1 MTGKE
6 QRERH
11 DSKARRERQE
21 AAKVKAPE
29 GISGVTTQSLL
40 KAVKAVAKE
49 ANVSSVLICA
59 SSHEIIPA
67 IESVLDTDSCILAA
81 DEDMLTDEV
90 KGKFKRT
97 VDLPSIHLTRL
108 GQIKVAL
115 LLALTRNIIDADD
128 VLICL
133 AGQPRASH
141 LDTMMLIS
149 VKDEL
154 ELFTSGA
161 DLLSDD
167 VKPEVF
173 ERIVEIAIQLA
184 VEGREGRPVGTM
196 FVIGDSE
203 NVKAHTTQLVL
214 NPFAGYDESIR
225 NVLNPDITETVKEFS
240 SIDGAFI
247 IRGDGVVES
256 AGTYIQPG
264 GLRVEVPMG
273 LGARH
278 MAAASI
284 TAMTGAIAITVSS
297 STGTV
302 RIFRNGNIV
311 MEIERP
317 RL

>member
-1 MTGKE
+1 MAKE
-6 QRERH
+6 EAKERH
-11 DSKARRERQE
+11 ETKQRRERE
-21 AAKVKAPE
+21 AHRAKVKE
-29 GISGVTTQSLL
+29 GIMAVTTQSLL
-40 KAVKAVAKE
+40 KAVKAAAKE
-49 ANVSSVLICA
+49 GDISLVLVCANSP
-59 SSHEIIPA
+59 EIIPM
-67 IESVLDTDSCILAA
+67 IEDALEPDGCILAA
-81 DEDMLTDEV
+81 DEDMITDEL
-90 KGKFKRT
+90 KGRFKKF

-108 GQIKVAL
+108 GQIKVAM
-115 LLALTRNIIDADD
+115 LLALTRGIIDADD

-133 AGQPRASH
+133 AGQPKSSH

-154 ELFTSGA
+154 ELFKSGF
-161 DLLSDD
+161 DLLSGD

-173 ERIVEIAIQLA
+173 EQLVEIAIQLA
-184 VEGREGRPVGTM
+184 IEGREGRPTGTM
-196 FVIGDSE
+196 FIVGDSE
-203 NVKAHTTQLVL
+203 NVKRHATQLVL
-214 NPFAGYDESIR
+214 NPFVGYDERMR
-225 NVLNPDITETVKEFS
+225 NVLNPDLTETIKEFS
-240 SIDGAFI
+240 AIDGAFI
-247 IRGDGVVES
+247 IRGDGVIES
-256 AGTYIQPG
+256 AGSYIQPG

-284 TAMTGAIAITVSS
+284 TAVTNAIAITVSS

>member
-6 QRERH
+6 QKERH
-11 DSKARRERQE
+11 EPKQKREKHERARM
-21 AAKVKAPE
+21 PE
-29 GISGVTTQSLL
+29 DVAGVRTQSLL
-40 KAVKAVAKE
+40 KAVRAAAKE
-49 ANVSSVLICA
+49 ANISSVLVCA
-59 SSHEIIPA
+59 GSHEIISA
-67 IESVLDTDSCILAA
+67 IESTLDPENCILAA
-81 DEDMLTDEV
+81 SEDALTDEV
-90 KGKFKRT
+90 KSRFKKI
-97 VDLPSIHLTRL
+97 VDLPSINLTRL

-133 AGQPRASH
+133 AGQPKSSH

-149 VKDEL
+149 VKGEL
-154 ELFTSGA
+154 ELFTSGV

-167 VKPEVF
+167 IKPEVF
-173 ERIVEIAIQLA
+173 EQLIEIAIELA

-203 NVKAHTTQLVL
+203 NVKMHTTQLVL
-214 NPFAGYDESIR
+214 NPFAGYDESVR
-225 NVLNPDITETVKEFS
+225 NVLNPDITETIKEFS

-256 AGTYIQPG
+256 AGAYIQPG

-284 TAMTGAIAITVSS
+284 TAMTNAIAITVSS

>member
-11 DSKARRERQE
+11 EPKQKRERHE
-21 AAKVKAPE
+21 RTRMPE
-29 GISGVTTQSLL
+29 NVAGVTMQSLL
-40 KAVKAVAKE
+40 KAVKAAAKE
-49 ANVSSVLICA
+49 ANISSVLVCA
-59 SSHEIIPA
+59 GSHEIISA
-67 IESVLDTDSCILAA
+67 IESTLDPENCILAA
-81 DEDMLTDEV
+81 NEDTLTDEV
-90 KGKFKRT
+90 KSKFKKI
-97 VDLPSIHLTRL
+97 VDLPSINLTRL

-133 AGQPRASH
+133 AGQPKASY

-149 VKDEL
+149 VKGEL
-154 ELFTSGA
+154 ELFTSGV

-173 ERIVEIAIQLA
+173 EQLVEIAIELA

-203 NVKAHTTQLVL
+203 NVKTHTTQLVL
-214 NPFAGYDESIR
+214 NPFAGYDESVR
-225 NVLNPDITETVKEFS
+225 NVLNPDITETIKEFS

-256 AGTYIQPG
+256 AGTYIQPS

-284 TAMTGAIAITVSS
+284 TAMTNAIAITVSS

>member
-1 MTGKE
+1 MTVKE
-6 QRERH
+6 QRERPN
-11 DSKARRERQE
+11 SKQRKERHE
-21 AAKVKAPE
+21 AIRAKTPE
-29 GISGVTTQSLL
+29 DVATVTTQSLL
-40 KAVKAVAKE
+40 KAAKAAAKE
-49 ANVSSVLICA
+49 ANIPSVLVCA
-59 SSHEIIPA
+59 GSHEIISVV
-67 IESVLDTDSCILAA
+67 ENVLDPENCILAA
-81 DEDMLTDEV
+81 DEDMLTDDV
-90 KGKFKRT
+90 RSRFKRT
-97 VDLPSIHLTRL
+97 VDLPSINLTRL

-133 AGQPRASH
+133 AGQPRALH

-173 ERIVEIAIQLA
+173 EQLVEIAIQLA
-184 VEGREGRPVGTM
+184 VEGREGRPIGTM
-196 FVIGDSE
+196 FVVGDSE
-203 NVKAHTTQLVL
+203 NVKKHVTQLVL
-214 NPFAGYDESIR
+214 NPFAGYDENIR
-225 NVLNPDITETVKEFS
+225 SVLNPDITETIKEFS

-256 AGTYIQPG
+256 AGSYIQPG
-264 GLRVEVPMG
+264 VLRVEVPMG
-273 LGARH
+273 LGTRH

-284 TAMTGAIAITVSS
+284 TAVTNAIAITVSA

-302 RIFRNGNIV
+302 RIFRSGNIV